1 MLRIKMIPFS
11 IRNVAVILMILR
23 MFLGSAT
30 KIFSIPDVVDWTII
44 LLSTILIVIDF
55 LCRQLYSKKELI
67 LVILISLVAIISAYL
82 SGEFTLLYSV
92 LLIFVVGRENIT
104 DFLKRFL
111 PLKVFLM
118 VLIVLLYIAG
128 IAFGSIAI
136 STKNGLTSF
145 TGGFET
151 GNVFAF
157 VIFWLVMEYMYTRR
171 NDLSIPRIF
180 LCSLFQLFIARIS
193 GCKTV
198 LYLSIIS
205 CIVLIVLQFRK
216 MPKVGTIFSRFGFV
230 IVGALYY
237 SSVLIFYSG
246 SGILYYAVYYI
257 DNFLTG
263 RIRNTA
269 YLVSK
274 YGVTIWG
281 NYVQKGTIDYDT
293 YYQLTRVTVDGGY
306 ALLFLQAGVISFILI
321 SFGFILLHKKYKCD
335 DFEIWIICLFIVY
348 NLSEVFVMNAFICF
362 PMLLLGKLIFN
373 SEEYEISIERN
384 SSLE

>member
-1 MLRIKMIPFS
+1 MLRIRTVPFN

-30 KIFSIPDVVDWTII
+30 KIFTIPDVVDWTII
-44 LLSTILIVIDF
+44 LVSAILIVIDF
-55 LCRQLYSKKELI
+55 INRQLYSKKELT
-67 LVILISLVAIISAYL
+67 LVTLVSLVTIVSAFL
-82 SGEFTLLYSV
+82 SGEFTLMYSV
-92 LLIFVVGRENIT
+92 LLIFAVGREDIT
-104 DFLKRFL
+104 EFLKGFL
-111 PLKVFLM
+111 PLKVFL
-118 VLIVLLYIAG
+118 VILIILLYIAG

-136 STKNGLTSF
+136 STKNGFSSF

-157 VIFWLVMEYMYTRR
+157 VIFWLVMEYMYTKRH
-171 NDLSIPRIF
+171 DLSIPKII
-180 LCSLFQLFIARIS
+180 LCSLMQLFVARIS

-198 LYLSIIS
+198 LCLSIIS
-205 CIVLIVLQFRK
+205 CIVLIFLQFRK
-216 MPKVGTIFSRFGFV
+216 MPKVGTLFSRFGFV

-237 SSVLIFYSG
+237 ACVSIFYSG
-246 SGILYYAVYYI
+246 SGALYYTVYFV

-281 NYVQKGTIDYDT
+281 NYVQKGTIEYDT
-293 YYQLTRVTVDGGY
+293 YYQLTRATVDGGY
-306 ALLFLQAGVISFILI
+306 ALLFLQAGVVYFILI
-321 SFGFILLHKKYKCD
+321 SIGFVLLYKKYKCD
-335 DFEIWIICLFIVY
+335 DFEIWTICLFIVY

-362 PMLLLGKLIFN
+362 PVLLLGKVIFDREKYGIDIQGD
-373 SEEYEISIERN
+373 SP
-384 SSLE
+384 L